1 MQHRI
6 ETKVEQ
12 EGVIVLHDLPFHKGE
27 TVEIVITTHRPKAP
41 AQLNYPLRGKPVKL
55 INPFDA
61 VAEEDWSALA

>member
-27 TVEIVITTHRPKAP
+27 TVEIVITTRRSKP
-41 AQLNYPLRGKPVKL
+41 AAQSKYPLRGKPVKL
-55 INPFDA
+55 IDPFGA
-61 VAEEDWSALA
+61 VAEDDWSVLS

>member
-27 TVEIVITTHRPKAP
+27 TVEIVITTRPAKAA
-41 AQLNYPLRGKPVKL
+41 AQLNYPLRDKPVKL
-55 INPFDA
+55 IDPFNA